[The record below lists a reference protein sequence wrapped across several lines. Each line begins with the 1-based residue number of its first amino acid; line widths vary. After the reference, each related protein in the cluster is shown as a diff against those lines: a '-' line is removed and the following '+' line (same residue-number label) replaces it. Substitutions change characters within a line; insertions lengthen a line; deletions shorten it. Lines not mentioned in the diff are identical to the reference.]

1 MIPMIR
7 EMHVTFLLLIV
18 LAVIENE
25 KTVIANIRQKEFKNN
40 FLIRKQKYSTFFE
53 TFRSK
58 LSKNI
63 FTIILIRVHIPT
75 TLASIARYK
84 LEVDEA

>member
-1 MIPMIR
+1 MKPMIR

-40 FLIRKQKYSTFFE
+40 FLIRKQKYSTFF
-53 TFRSK
+53 
-58 LSKNI
+58 
-63 FTIILIRVHIPT
+63 
-75 TLASIARYK
+75 
-84 LEVDEA
+84 